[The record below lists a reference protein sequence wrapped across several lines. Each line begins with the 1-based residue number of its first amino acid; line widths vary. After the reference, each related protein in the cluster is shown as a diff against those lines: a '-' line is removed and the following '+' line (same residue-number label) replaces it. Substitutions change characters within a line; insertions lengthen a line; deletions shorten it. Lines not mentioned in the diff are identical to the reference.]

1 MIGVWIAAAVVT
13 AAVLA
18 LLVLPLL
25 RRGAPA
31 PDRLDYDRA
40 IWRDQLAE
48 IERDVARGVLAGD
61 QAEAARLEI
70 KRRIL
75 ATSSGPGDSG
85 SVARAGSPLL
95 ALGLIALVPALAV
108 GLYATLGRP
117 GVEDQPL
124 AARMT
129 APRPG
134 PTAAGE
140 APQMSLEEAAERLR
154 ARLDERPAELDGW
167 VLLGRSYMTLNRP
180 ADAAAAF
187 ARALELAGDRPDLAA
202 SYGEALVAARGGRMD
217 ADARAAFAQALAG
230 DARDARARYYLGLAR
245 AQDGDVAGA
254 LQDWVDLVAIAPA
267 EAPWLPMVREQ
278 IASAAA
284 DAGIDPATLA
294 PSAAVA
300 DLMPAAPFPGL
311 SREDVEGARQ
321 MSPAEREAMVRS
333 MVEGLASRLEEQPDD
348 IEGWRR
354 LARAWAVLG
363 EPAKAAEA
371 EARVKA
377 LQAR

>member
-18 LLVLPLL
+18 LLVLPLV
-25 RRGAPA
+25 RRGAPP

-75 ATSSGPGDSG
+75 ATSSAPAETG
-85 SVARAGSPLL
+85 SVARVGSPLL
-95 ALGLIALVPALAV
+95 ALALIALVPALAV

-129 APRPG
+129 APPPG

-140 APQMSLEEAAERLR
+140 APQMSLEQAAERLR

-180 ADAAAAF
+180 AAAAAAF
-187 ARALELAGDRPDLAA
+187 ARALDLAGDRPDLAA

-217 ADARAAFAQALAG
+217 ADARAAFAKALAG
-230 DARDARARYYLGLAR
+230 DARDPRARYYLGLAR

-284 DAGIDPATLA
+284 EAGIDPAALT

-300 DLMPAAPFPGL
+300 DLMPAAPIPGL

-333 MVEGLASRLEEQPDD
+333 MVEGLAARLEEQPDD

-354 LARAWAVLG
+354 LARAWTVLG

-371 EARVKA
+371 EARIKT

>member
-1 MIGVWIAAAVVT
+1 VIGVWIAAAVVT
-13 AAVLA
+13 VAVLA
-18 LLVLPLL
+18 LLVLPLV
-25 RRGAPA
+25 RRGATP

-75 ATSSGPGDSG
+75 ATSSAPGETG

-95 ALGLIALVPALAV
+95 ALALIALVPALAV

-124 AARMT
+124 AARLT
-129 APRPG
+129 APPPG
-134 PTAAGE
+134 PAAAGE

-187 ARALELAGDRPDLAA
+187 ARALDLAGDRPDLAA

-217 ADARAAFAQALAG
+217 ADARAAFAKALAG
-230 DARDARARYYLGLAR
+230 DARDPRARYYLGLAR
-245 AQDGDVAGA
+245 AQDGDLAGA

-284 DAGIDPATLA
+284 EAGIDPATLT

-300 DLMPAAPFPGL
+300 DLMPAAPVPGL

-333 MVEGLASRLEEQPDD
+333 MVEGLAARLEEQPDD

-354 LARAWAVLG
+354 LARAWTVLG

-371 EARVKA
+371 EARIKA

>member
-13 AAVLA
+13 SAVLA
-18 LLVLPLL
+18 LLVLPLV
-25 RRGAPA
+25 RRGAPP

-75 ATSSGPGDSG
+75 ATSSAPAETG
-85 SVARAGSPLL
+85 SVARVGSPLL
-95 ALGLIALVPALAV
+95 ALALIALVPALAV

-129 APRPG
+129 APPPG

-140 APQMSLEEAAERLR
+140 APQMSLEQAAERLR

-187 ARALELAGDRPDLAA
+187 ARALDLAGDRPDLAA

-217 ADARAAFAQALAG
+217 ADARAAFAKALAG
-230 DARDARARYYLGLAR
+230 DARDPRARYYLGLAR

-284 DAGIDPATLA
+284 EAGIDPAALT

-300 DLMPAAPFPGL
+300 DLMPAAPIPGL

-333 MVEGLASRLEEQPDD
+333 MVEGLAARLEEQPDD

-354 LARAWAVLG
+354 LARAWTVLG

-371 EARVKA
+371 EARIKT